1 MRRHPDTGSITKG
14 IIGRALSGG
23 LGVLLLAL
31 VMSGLLFA
39 APAAANYELVKTFE
53 DPAGQAIRAR
63 TGLAVNVNGAGGVS
77 PGSLYEVGRAEAGGV
92 NRYNAKG
99 EFQGHWGG
107 FPSFGVA
114 VGQSTGCVYVLI
126 PGHEH
131 VVSVFNADG
140 SQEVTSFG
148 EKGGANE
155 TIAEGPE
162 KLHRSEAPAG
172 IAVDA
177 AGKVY
182 VADEAKFFGENRIMV
197 FEPEAPGSCKGY
209 AYAGQG
215 SDIAVGL
222 VPNHPVVD
230 PAGNLYAVTG
240 GEKGI
245 AEFAAGE
252 PDTPIC
258 EFELATGGIVGM
270 TVNTNSGEVFYFSEK
285 DKEKK
290 IHALDPCSEGK
301 FKEDKSK
308 AIAVQPK
315 PEEAIDALAFNPS
328 LVWEPSRPPGV
339 LYGASWSF
347 FKAEPNY
354 VFAGPVSHEP
364 EVESESV
371 SNVTATT
378 ATLKAQINPKGAT
391 TSYAFQYLTEAA
403 YEANEPADRFAGAS
417 EAPIGGAVLGAGQDP
432 LPAAAAIA
440 GLAPDTAYRYRVL
453 ATSAEGADEGD
464 AQIFHTFPLQAPGL
478 PDERAYELVSSV
490 KKNGGEVFPANPLV
504 SSCGVAVECK
514 PGTLAPRSPLQST
527 PDGDGVVYQGSPF
540 SLAEGA
546 PIVNGY
552 LSRRT
557 ASGWQTTNPT
567 PPLYGGVGGAGYQA
581 FDAALTA
588 GLFYENGGAVFSP
601 EAPPGYPDLYRQPT
615 GDPTALSALLSE
627 PPPNRPEETG
637 YGNGGLHLEYAAATA
652 DLSHVLVAANDAL
665 TEATPFAPAS
675 EDGGPEKDNLYE
687 WVGGGLHLVNVLPGN
702 AATVPGAA
710 FGSGF
715 KLSKETSGNEETPG
729 ADDRFFGLDF
739 SHAISDDGS
748 RVFWSS
754 ESGQVYVRIDGEET
768 LEVQD
773 HAGKFLTA
781 SADGSRVLLGD
792 GCLYDLEAESCEDLT
807 NGQGGFKGIL
817 GQSEDLS
824 SIYFLDTAAL
834 TPESEENAN
843 GEHAEANGKNLY
855 SWQEGDLAF
864 IATLDPKDRTD
875 WTVAPIKRT
884 AEASPNGRWVAF
896 LSQAALTGVDNT
908 GPCGLNGVKIVPGPC
923 PEAFLF
929 DSASGALIC
938 ASCNPSGALPL
949 GRTFLPRISVGGVSS
964 LPQPRYLTDQ
974 GRLYFDSRD
983 SLTPFDT
990 NNGVEDVYQ
999 YEPQGIGTCK
1009 RGAGCIS
1016 LISAGHEPVDSNFLA
1031 IDKTGKNVFF
1041 TSRDQLV
1048 LPDRDELIDLYDARE
1063 KGGIA
1068 AETETAKSE
1077 CQGEACQPAA
1087 VVPNDQTPGSSSFQ
1101 GAGNVAQG
1109 GPKPRCAKGKSRR
1122 HGRCV
1127 KRSKPRHERSHKRAN
1142 RHRGGAR

>member
-1 MRRHPDTGSITKG
+1 MSRSFRQPTLPLRLH
-14 IIGRALSGG
+14 RARASAILAA
-23 LGVLLLAL
+23 LLAI
-31 VMSGLLFA
+31 GLFA
-39 APAAANYELVKTFE
+39 AASAAANYELVKTFE
-53 DPAGQAIRAR
+53 DPEGQAIRAR

-107 FPSFGVA
+107 FESWGVA
-114 VGQSTGCVYVLI
+114 VGQSTGCVYVLR
-126 PGHEH
+126 PGSTSG
-131 VVSVFNADG
+131 VVKVFNADG
-140 SQEVTSFG
+140 SQEITSFG
-148 EKGGANE
+148 EQGAVGE

-162 KLHRSEAPAG
+162 KFHETTGAPG

-182 VADEAKFFGENRIMV
+182 VADEAKFGENRIMV

-209 AYAGQG
+209 AYAGQA
-215 SDIAVGL
+215 SDIAAGL
-222 VPNHPVVD
+222 HPSRPVLD
-230 PAGNLYAVTG
+230 PAGNLYVAVG
-240 GEKGI
+240 VGEVGI
-245 AEFAAGE
+245 DEFAAGE
-252 PDTPIC
+252 PSSPSC
-258 EFELATGGIVGM
+258 KFELAAGGISGM
-270 TVNTNSGEVFYFSEK
+270 TVNTDSGEVFYFTEK

-290 IHALDPCSEGK
+290 IHVLDACSEGK
-301 FKEDKSK
+301 LKEDKSK

-315 PEEAIDALAFNPS
+315 PEEAIDALAFNP
-328 LVWEPSRPPGV
+328 LLTWEPSRPAGV
-339 LYGASWSF
+339 LYAASRSF
-347 FKAEPNY
+347 NKAEPNY

-371 SNVTATT
+371 SHVTATT

-391 TSYAFQYLTEAA
+391 TSYLFQYLTEAA

-432 LPAAAAIA
+432 LPAAASVT

-453 ATSAEGADEGD
+453 ATSAEGADEGE
-464 AQIFHTFPLQAPGL
+464 AQIFRTFPLQAPDL
-478 PDERAYELVSSV
+478 PDERAYELVSPV
-490 KKNGGEVFPANPLV
+490 KKNGGEVFPANPSV
-504 SSCGVAVECK
+504 SSCGAVECK
-514 PGTLAPRSPLQST
+514 PGNFGIVRMPLQSA
-527 PDGDGVVYQGSPF
+527 PDGDSVVYEGFPF
-540 SLAEGA
+540 SFAEGA
-546 PIVNGY
+546 PIVNEY

-567 PPLYGGVGGAGYQA
+567 PPLYPGRSERTGYQA
-581 FDAALTA
+581 FDAALSA
-588 GLFYENGGAVFSP
+588 SLFYEDGGAVLSP
-601 EAPPGYPDLYRQPT
+601 QAPPGYPDLYRQPT
-615 GDPTALSALLSE
+615 GDPTASIPLLSE

-637 YGNGGLHLEYAAATA
+637 YADGGLHLQYAAATA

-675 EDGGPEKDNLYE
+675 EDGGPKKDNLYE
-687 WVGGGLHLVNVLPGN
+687 WVGGELRLVNVAPGN
-702 AATVPGAA
+702 AATVPGAV

-715 KLSKETSGNEETPG
+715 KLSEETGGTEPELL
-729 ADDRFFGLDF
+729 GLDF
-739 SHAISDDGS
+739 SNAISEDGS

-754 ESGQVYVRIDGEET
+754 ESGQVYLRIDGEET
-768 LEVQD
+768 IEVQD

-781 SADGSRVLLGD
+781 SADGSKVLLGD
-792 GCLYDLEAESCEDLT
+792 GCLYDLEAESCEDLSG
-807 NGQGGFKGIL
+807 GQGGFKGIL

-834 TPESEENAN
+834 TPEAEENAN
-843 GEHAEANGKNLY
+843 GEHAEANEKNLY
-855 SWQEGDLAF
+855 SWQNGNLGF
-864 IATLDPKDRTD
+864 IATLTPEDEAD
-875 WTVAPIKRT
+875 WAVAPIKRT

-896 LSQAALTGVDNT
+896 LSRARLTGAENT
-908 GPCGLNGVKIVPGPC
+908 GPCVFDQFTQKMVPGPC

-929 DSASGALIC
+929 DSTSGKLLC

-949 GRTFLPRISVGGVSS
+949 GPTFLPRIRVVGSSS
-964 LPQPRYLTDQ
+964 LPQPRYLTDR
-974 GRLYFDSRD
+974 GRLYFDSQD
-983 SLTPFDT
+983 SLSPFDT
-990 NNGVEDVYQ
+990 NDGVEDVYE

-1009 RGAGCIS
+1009 REAGCVS

-1041 TSRDQLV
+1041 TTRDQLV

-1063 KGGIA
+1063 GGGIA

-1109 GPKPRCAKGKSRR
+1109 GAKPRCAKGKSRR

-1127 KRSKPRHERSHKRAN
+1127 RRSKPRHERSHKRA
-1142 RHRGGAR
+1142 RHHRGGAR

>member
-1 MRRHPDTGSITKG
+1 MRSSAIL
-14 IIGRALSGG
+14 AA
-23 LGVLLLAL
+23 LLAI
-31 VMSGLLFA
+31 GLFA
-39 APAAANYELVKTFE
+39 AASAAANYELVKTFE
-53 DPAGQAIRAR
+53 DPEGQTIRIR

-107 FPSFGVA
+107 GFSSFGVA

-140 SQEVTSFG
+140 SQEITSFG
-148 EKGGANE
+148 EQGGEKE

-162 KLHRSEAPAG
+162 KLHHSPYAGG
-172 IAVDA
+172 IAVDS
-177 AGKVY
+177 AGRVY
-182 VADEAKFFGENRIMV
+182 LVDQAPLSESESRIMV

-222 VPNHPVVD
+222 HANHPVVD
-230 PAGNLYAVTG
+230 PAGNLYAVVG
-240 GEKGI
+240 VGAAGI
-245 AEFAAGE
+245 AEFAPGE
-252 PDTPIC
+252 PSTPSC
-258 EFELATGGIVGM
+258 KFELAAGGISGM
-270 TVNTNSGEVFYFSEK
+270 TVNTSSGEVFYFTEK

-290 IHALDPCSEGK
+290 IHVLDACSEGK

-328 LVWEPSRPPGV
+328 LTWEPSRPPGV
-339 LYGASWSF
+339 LYAASRSF
-347 FKAEPNY
+347 NEGEPNY
-354 VFAGPVSHEP
+354 VFAGPASHEP

-391 TSYAFQYLTEAA
+391 TSYLFQYLTEAA

-432 LPAAAAIA
+432 LPAAAAIS
-440 GLAPDTAYRYRVL
+440 GLVPDTAYRYRVL
-453 ATSAEGADEGD
+453 ATSAEGMDEGD
-464 AQIFHTFPLQAPGL
+464 AQTFHTFPLQAPGL
-478 PDERAYELVSSV
+478 PDERAYELVSPV
-490 KKNGGEVFPANPLV
+490 KKNGGEVFPASPFV
-504 SSCGVAVECK
+504 SSCDKECK
-514 PGTLAPRSPLQST
+514 PGTVAPRFPLQST
-527 PDGDGVVYQGSPF
+527 PDGDSVVYEGSPF
-540 SLAEGA
+540 SFAEGA

-567 PPLYGGVGGAGYQA
+567 PPLYPGRGSGTGYQA
-581 FDAALTA
+581 FDAGLST
-588 GLFYENGGAVFSP
+588 GLFYEDEGGVFSP

-615 GDPTALSALLSE
+615 GDPTALTPLLSE
-627 PPPNRPEETG
+627 PPPNRPE
-637 YGNGGLHLEYAAATA
+637 GNVVGGFHLQYAAATA
-652 DLSHVLVAANDAL
+652 DLSHVLAAANDAL

-687 WVGGGLHLVNVLPGN
+687 WVGGQPRLVNVLPGN
-702 AATVPGAA
+702 AATVPGSV

-715 KLSKETSGNEETPG
+715 KLSEESSGIKEVPG
-729 ADDRFFGLDF
+729 TNSEFFGLDF
-739 SHAISDDGS
+739 SHAISTDGS

-768 LEVQD
+768 IEVQD

-781 SADGSRVLLGD
+781 SADGSKVLLGD

-807 NGQGGFKGIL
+807 GGQGGFKGIL

-824 SIYFLDTAAL
+824 SIYFIDTAAL
-834 TPESEENAN
+834 TPEAEVNAN
-843 GEHAEANGKNLY
+843 GEHAEATKKNLF
-855 SWQEGDLAF
+855 SWQDGDLSF
-864 IATLDPKDRTD
+864 VATLDPEDRRD

-884 AEASPNGRWVAF
+884 AEASPDGRWVAF
-896 LSQAALTGVDNT
+896 LSQARLTGVDNT
-908 GPCGLNGVKIVPGPC
+908 GPCVFEAFSKKIIPGPC

-929 DSASGALIC
+929 DSDSGELVC

-949 GRTFLPRISVGGVSS
+949 GPTFLPRIAVNGLSS

-974 GRLYFDSRD
+974 GRLYFDTRD
-983 SLTPFDT
+983 SLNPFDT
-990 NNGVEDVYQ
+990 NDGVEDVYE

-1009 RGAGCIS
+1009 REGGCAT
-1016 LISAGHEPVDSNFLA
+1016 LISAGHEPVDSNFQA
-1031 IDKTGKNVFF
+1031 IDETGKNVFF
-1041 TSRDQLV
+1041 TTRDQLV

-1068 AETETAKSE
+1068 AETETAKGE

-1101 GAGNVAQG
+1101 GAGNVAQS

-1127 KRSKPRHERSHKRAN
+1127 RRSKPRPERSHKRAN